1 MTQLLAISKLSALLF
16 VGAIMLLGACA
27 PISDEAK
34 QTLKEP
40 VNCRTAKG
48 DIRLLEHE
56 RANVAEQV
64 ANGVT
69 AIAPAGI
76 VIGVVTGT
84 EADKLKVAA
93 GHYNELIDKKEAEIR
108 AACGI

>member
-1 MTQLLAISKLSALLF
+1 MTVL
-16 VGAIMLLGACA
+16 GAACA
-27 PISDEAK
+27 PISEEAK

-40 VNCRTAKG
+40 VDCRTAEG
-48 DIRLLEHE
+48 DIRLLEQE

-84 EADKLKVAA
+84 EGDKLKVAA
-93 GHYNELIDKKEAEIR
+93 GHYNNLINQKEKEIR
-108 AACGI
+108 AACGL